1 MTISAILTNLKT
13 LLAMNKIEIFSK
25 SSSEDCRIIELMR
38 NTHRNGSLSVV
49 ENNENIPFTIKRV
62 YYLYDIPGDAER
74 GGHAH
79 CQNESLIIAVS
90 GCFTVTLFDGK
101 TRKSFILNR
110 PYKALYVPAGLWRE
124 INEFSS
130 GSVCLVLTS
139 ETYSEDDY
147 VRDYD
152 EFLTLTVSKRND

>member
-1 MTISAILTNLKT
+1 MDKH
-13 LLAMNKIEIFSK
+13 EIFAK
-25 SSSEDCRIIELMR
+25 STIEDCRIIELMR
-38 NTHRNGSLSVV
+38 NTHRNGALSVI
-49 ENNENIPFTIKRV
+49 ENNEDIPFTTKRV

-79 CQNESLIIAVS
+79 CDNQSLIIAVS
-90 GCFTVTLFDGK
+90 GCFTVTLNDGK
-101 TRKSFILNR
+101 ATKSFILNR

-139 ETYSEDDY
+139 ERYSEDDY

-152 EFLTLTVSKRND
+152 KFLHLTEAKRK

>member
-1 MTISAILTNLKT
+1 MDKH
-13 LLAMNKIEIFSK
+13 EIFAK
-25 SSSEDCRIIELMR
+25 STIDDCRIIELMR
-38 NTHRNGSLSVV
+38 NTHRNGALSVI
-49 ENNENIPFTIKRV
+49 ENNEDIPFTTKRV
-62 YYLYDIPGDAER
+62 YYLYDIPGNAER

-79 CQNESLIIAVS
+79 CDNQSLIIAVS
-90 GCFTVTLFDGK
+90 GCFTVTLNDGK
-101 TRKSFILNR
+101 ATKSFILNR

-139 ETYSEDDY
+139 EIYSEDDY

-152 EFLTLTVSKRND
+152 EFLHLTEAKRK

>member
-1 MTISAILTNLKT
+1 
-13 LLAMNKIEIFSK
+13 MNKYEIFSQ
-25 SSSEDCRIIELMR
+25 SDVGDCRILQLLKNE
-38 NTHRNGSLSVV
+38 HENGSLSVV
-49 ENNENIPFTIKRV
+49 ENNGEIPFDIKRV

-79 CQNESLIIAVS
+79 CENRSLIIAVS
-90 GCFTVTLFDGK
+90 GCFTVTLNDGRSK
-101 TRKSFILNR
+101 RSFQLNR

-124 INEFSS
+124 INDFSS

-139 ETYSEDDY
+139 MPYSEDDY

-152 EFLTLTVSKRND
+152 EFKRLTASKINE

>member
-1 MTISAILTNLKT
+1 MDKH
-13 LLAMNKIEIFSK
+13 EIFAK
-25 SSSEDCRIIELMR
+25 STIDDCRIIELMR
-38 NTHRNGSLSVV
+38 NTHRNGALSVI
-49 ENNENIPFTIKRV
+49 ENNEDIPFSTKRI

-79 CQNESLIIAVS
+79 CDNQSLIIAVS
-90 GCFTVTLFDGK
+90 GCFTVTLNDGK
-101 TRKSFILNR
+101 ATKSFILNR

-139 ETYSEDDY
+139 EIYSEDDY

-152 EFLTLTVSKRND
+152 EFLNLTEAKRK

>member
-1 MTISAILTNLKT
+1 MDKH
-13 LLAMNKIEIFSK
+13 EIFAK
-25 SSSEDCRIIELMR
+25 STIDDCRIIELMR
-38 NTHRNGSLSVV
+38 NTHRNGALSVI
-49 ENNENIPFTIKRV
+49 ENNEDIPFTTKRV

-79 CQNESLIIAVS
+79 CDNQSLIIAVS
-90 GCFTVTLFDGK
+90 GCFTITLNDGK
-101 TRKSFILNR
+101 ATKSFILNR

-139 ETYSEDDY
+139 EIYSEDDY

-152 EFLTLTVSKRND
+152 EFLNLTEAKRK

>member
-1 MTISAILTNLKT
+1 MDKH
-13 LLAMNKIEIFSK
+13 EIFAK
-25 SSSEDCRIIELMR
+25 STIDDCRIIELMR
-38 NTHRNGSLSVV
+38 NTHRNGALSVI
-49 ENNENIPFTIKRV
+49 ENNEDIPFTTKRI

-79 CQNESLIIAVS
+79 CDNQSLIIAVS
-90 GCFTVTLFDGK
+90 GCFTVTLNDGK
-101 TRKSFILNR
+101 ATKSFILNR

-139 ETYSEDDY
+139 EIYSEDDY

-152 EFLTLTVSKRND
+152 EFLNLTEAKRK

>member
-1 MTISAILTNLKT
+1 MDKH
-13 LLAMNKIEIFSK
+13 EIFAK
-25 SSSEDCRIIELMR
+25 STIDDCRIIELMR
-38 NTHRNGSLSVV
+38 NTHRNGALSVI
-49 ENNENIPFTIKRV
+49 ENNEDIPFTTKRI

-79 CQNESLIIAVS
+79 CYNQSLIIAVS
-90 GCFTVTLFDGK
+90 GCFTVTLNDGK
-101 TRKSFILNR
+101 ATKSFILNR

-139 ETYSEDDY
+139 EIYSDITMA
-147 VRDYD
+147 RRI
-152 EFLTLTVSKRND
+152 F